1 MKQKLVTL
9 IGAIFILQTLA
20 AQENMVDHKDRLPIS
35 VPVKVKLTGK
45 ITDSKTG
52 EALAGAY
59 IYFTD
64 DKIGTSSDEKGQ
76 YVLTNI
82 PPGHHVVEVSFTGYS
97 TLVEHIEINADMQK
111 DFALSTRIVENQGVV
126 ITGVSGATSIRK
138 APVPITSIKKT
149 TLLQT
154 PSGNIIDAL
163 SHVPGISQVST
174 GPAISKPIIRGLGA
188 NRVVTVNDGIRQE
201 GQQWG
206 DEHGIEIDEMSVS
219 KVEILKGPAS
229 LMYGSDALAGVVN
242 FITNVPAPEGTIRAN
257 WQSNYQSNN
266 GLLANN
272 ISIAGNKNGLN
283 WNLYGSH
290 KSAGEYKNKF
300 DGPVPNSRFN

>member
-1 MKQKLVTL
+1 MKQKLAIL
-9 IGAIFILQTLA
+9 IGAIFFLQTLA
-20 AQENMVDHKDRLPIS
+20 GQENMVDPTDRLPVS

-138 APVPITSIKKT
+138 APVPITSIKKA

-206 DEHGIEIDEMSVS
+206 M
-219 KVEILKGPAS
+219 
-229 LMYGSDALAGVVN
+229 N
-242 FITNVPAPEGTIRAN
+242 T
-257 WQSNYQSNN
+257 
-266 GLLANN
+266 GLR
-272 ISIAGNKNGLN
+272 SMK
-283 WNLYGSH
+283 
-290 KSAGEYKNKF
+290 
-300 DGPVPNSRFN
+300 